1 MTDDDLSFLPL
12 KVTKVGPTGKRTFDP
27 EGKRR
32 LVEACHHPGVSI
44 SGMALKAGINANQL
58 HKWIRDVEREGAVD
72 AIAAAACLEPA
83 FMPVVTLGEV
93 SRTVEAMVESAPV
106 AARREAAAPALR
118 ATVPARLRAQL
129 PNGVTLELECGGRDG
144 ALVKAMIEA
153 LGAR

>member
-1 MTDDDLSFLPL
+1 MTEDDLSFLPL

-27 EGKRR
+27 DGKRR
-32 LVEACHHPGVSI
+32 LVEACRHPGVSI
-44 SGMALKAGINANQL
+44 SGMALKAGVNVNQL
-58 HKWIRDVEREGAVD
+58 HKWIRDAEREDAVD
-72 AIAAAACLEPA
+72 DAAESVAPA

-93 SRTVEAMVESAPV
+93 SRSVDAMVESAPV
-106 AARREAAAPALR
+106 VTRREAAVPALR
-118 ATVPARLRAQL
+118 APVPARLRAQL